1 METTIQPELFNPML
15 AGEGVV
21 GEISYPKL
29 ASPKLNGVRGLIQ
42 NNTLY
47 ARSLKPIV
55 NNFVQDYFSGRPVLN
70 GLDGELVVGYFGDKA
85 VFTRTTSGVMSQD
98 GEPDVRLYVFDY
110 LTDTTKHLP
119 FKDRNSIAKQLVQRL
134 GDGRTVWVR
143 QKLVHND
150 EEMQAFAKAT
160 LDLGFEGLVLRCPNA
175 LYKHGRSTDKEGTFL
190 RFVPWHTSEAV
201 ILDVLEGEINGN
213 ESVVNELGYLKKS
226 SAKAGKIPSGQA
238 GSFKVQDLKTKAI
251 FHMPV
256 PGDEFQKAVWSTRG
270 WWASKQIIRYKYKD
284 GVKGDIPRYAQYEG
298 LRAVEDMS

>member
-1 METTIQPELFNPML
+1 MKPELFNPML
-15 AGEGVV
+15 AGEGVL
-21 GEISYPKL
+21 GEITYPKL
-29 ASPKLNGVRGLIQ
+29 ISPKLNGVRGIIQ

-55 NNFVQDYFSGRPVLN
+55 NAYVQDYFSGRPALN
-70 GLDGELVVGYFGDKA
+70 GLDGELVVGYFGDKE
-85 VFTRTTSGVMSQD
+85 VFTRTTSGVMSQE

-119 FKDRNSIAKQLVQRL
+119 FKDRNSIAKQLVDKL
-134 GDGRTVWVR
+134 SDDHIVWVT
-143 QKLVHND
+143 QKLVNND
-150 EEMQAFAKAT
+150 TELGEFSQGMIG
-160 LDLGFEGLVLRCPNA
+160 LGFEGVVLRCPNA

-238 GSFKVQDLKTKAI
+238 GSFKVMDVKTKAL
-251 FHMPV
+251 FHIPV
-256 PGDEFQKAVWSTRG
+256 SGDEFQKAVWSTRG
-270 WWASKQIIRYKYKD
+270 WWASNQLIRYKYKD